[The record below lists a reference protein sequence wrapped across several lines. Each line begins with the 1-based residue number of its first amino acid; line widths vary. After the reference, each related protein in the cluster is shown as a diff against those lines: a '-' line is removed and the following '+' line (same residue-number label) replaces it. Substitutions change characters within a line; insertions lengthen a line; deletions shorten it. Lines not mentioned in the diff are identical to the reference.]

1 MRSLWPCLWEVL
13 QKWSLLEVT
22 NFSQRRFSGTLWR
35 VHLHFAWLAQH
46 FRLWCCM
53 FFCESPCQGCVK
65 WWQRATCVAG
75 VGHCES
81 VFLSG
86 RCSIWWRSVV
96 FAMWSCVSGA
106 VFGTLYTLHSPL
118 YTLHSTLDTLH
129 LPLHTLHSALG
140 TPHSTLYTCHSTLY
154 TLHFT
159 SRLYTLHS
167 TLHTPQSQFH
177 TLDTTFPTQ
186 HSTVFT
192 LHTLRSTPFHF
203 PQSTLVW

>member
-1 MRSLWPCLWEVL
+1 MYTCLYIILERERGREGSIFFPECVAKASRFTLGVWGLGRGRSTPLSHPQPLFVTVRNRSQPSAMRSLWPCLWEVL

-129 LPLHTLHSALG
+129 LPLHTLHSALN
-140 TPHSTLYTCHSTLY
+140 
-154 TLHFT
+154 
-159 SRLYTLHS
+159 
-167 TLHTPQSQFH
+167 
-177 TLDTTFPTQ
+177 
-186 HSTVFT
+186 
-192 LHTLRSTPFHF
+192 
-203 PQSTLVW
+203 